1 MINSTS
7 DCGIY
12 NYKIITENDNMD
24 PTVILEINNNS
35 YNTSCFRII
44 IDNSENYNNLLSK
57 DYINTVLKSFDE
69 NKPYFRF
76 RINNWKNDR
85 YSYLYINNNLLS
97 FDLGSYQYKYNVTFN
112 INNSNTNIKFFKQ
125 MIYNLHK
132 TCLRNEEIKTI

>member
-24 PTVILEINNNS
+24 PIVVLEINIYNS
-35 YNTSCFRII
+35 YKTSCFKIY
-44 IDNSENYNNLLSK
+44 IDSSENYNNLLSN

-69 NKPYFRF
+69 NKPYFHF
-76 RINNWKNDR
+76 RINGWNG
-85 YSYLYINNNLLS
+85 YSYLYIENNLLS
-97 FDLGSYQYKYNVTFN
+97 FDLDCYQYNYNVNFN
-112 INNSNTNIKFFKQ
+112 INNTDIKFFKQ